1 MLFMLDPYDLVLLID
16 GDLQTLSIQA
26 SGHRQAWDYARQRFA
41 DQVRAVV
48 YRGDDRPE
56 RIDDVGS

>member
-1 MLFMLDPYDLVLLID
+1 MLDPYDLVLLID

-48 YRGDDRPE
+48 YRGDDPPE
-56 RIDDVGS
+56 CCDEVGY